1 MQKAELVLTKL
12 NQKSKEDKTFKFRR
26 IYRNLYN
33 PDFYLNAYGKIY
45 NKEGNMTMGVDGK
58 TIDGYGMHTINRI
71 IENIRYE
78 RFKPYPVKRRY
89 IPKKNSNKLRPLGI
103 PAIDDKLVQE
113 VIRQIL
119 EAIYEPVFSNNSHGF
134 RPNRSCHT
142 ALYQTKILGT
152 GRRHKRFL

>member
-1 MQKAELVLTKL
+1 
-12 NQKSKEDKTFKFRR
+12 
-26 IYRNLYN
+26 
-33 PDFYLNAYGKIY
+33 
-45 NKEGNMTMGVDGK
+45 
-58 TIDGYGMHTINRI
+58 
-71 IENIRYE
+71 
-78 RFKPYPVKRRY
+78 VKRRY